1 MIKKLLP
8 ILFVLI
14 LLLSPPV
21 FSFVDHPERYI
32 CKWGSNSQFTM
43 EFRKRVIDVV
53 DGSQSI
59 DYEMWDP
66 GHDYIKI
73 LKETEEYVL
82 LINTV
87 VLNENYFRHYT
98 IGKKNGYFTWGDTDV
113 YKDPYTYKGKCR
125 SVNRLPSE

>member
-1 MIKKLLP
+1 MKKISV
-8 ILFVLI
+8 ILFSI
-14 LLLSPPV
+14 LLTSPV
-21 FSFVDHPERYI
+21 FSFVNYPERYI
-32 CKWGSNSQFTM
+32 CKWGPNSQFTM

-73 LKETEEYVL
+73 LKETEGYVL
-82 LINTV
+82 LISTV
-87 VLNENYFRHYT
+87 SDNFFRLYT